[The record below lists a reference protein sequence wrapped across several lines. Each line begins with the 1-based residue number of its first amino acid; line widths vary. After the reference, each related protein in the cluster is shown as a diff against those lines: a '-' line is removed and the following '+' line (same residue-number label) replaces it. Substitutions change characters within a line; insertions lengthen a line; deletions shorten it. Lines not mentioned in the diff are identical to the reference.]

1 MKKILVFT
9 ILVCVLMIPVSV
21 NAKNYNKKSGE
32 YNTRNEVVITVS
44 EDITKT
50 IDISLGQF
58 KAILARERQLRD
70 GYIASVIVMEAEL
83 ILYQAE
89 ADKAILKIE

>member
-1 MKKILVFT
+1 MKKILVFA

-21 NAKNYNKKSGE
+21 DAKNYNKKSGE
-32 YNTRNEVVITVS
+32 YNTRDEVVITVS

-58 KAILARERQLRD
+58 KAILAREIVLRD
-70 GYIASVIVMEAEL
+70 GYIASVNAMQAEL
-83 ILYQAE
+83 PIYQAE